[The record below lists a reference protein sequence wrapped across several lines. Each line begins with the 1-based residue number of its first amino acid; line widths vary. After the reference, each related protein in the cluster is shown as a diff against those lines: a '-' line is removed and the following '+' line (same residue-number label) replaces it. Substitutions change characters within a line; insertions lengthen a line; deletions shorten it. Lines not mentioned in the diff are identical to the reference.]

1 MNVNASPKPSSSIC
15 MRVSGAR
22 RAELLAHQLI
32 GGQRRFL
39 IRLVEYSVHGCGEF
53 FLVSL
58 RRMVNDIAAK
68 MNFCTT
74 VAMPHR

>member
-1 MNVNASPKPSSSIC
+1 MNVERIAQA
-15 MRVSGAR
+15 VSQHLHGFGAR

-53 FLVSL
+53 FSL
-58 RRMVNDIAAK
+58 
-68 MNFCTT
+68 
-74 VAMPHR
+74 